1 MSNLY
6 EIKDELQEIMLMM
19 DEDPDNEVIV
29 DTLEALKG
37 ELEVKAEGYCK
48 VIAEY
53 EHRAAAIKEEID
65 RLTKRKDT
73 AENNAKRLKKALF
86 DAMKVTGN
94 EKIRGD
100 LFYLYI
106 KNNAESLDQVP
117 EKLPDKYLIPQ
128 PSKVDRKQLLA
139 DVKAGVQVDG
149 VTTKRTQSLIIK

>member
-1 MSNLY
+1 MNTLY
-6 EIKDELQEIMLMM
+6 QIKDELQELMLMM
-19 DEDPDNEVIV
+19 DEDPDNEVIA
-29 DTLEALKG
+29 DTLEALRG
-37 ELEVKAEGYCK
+37 ELEIKAEGYCK
-48 VIAEY
+48 AIAEY
-53 EHRAAAIKEEID
+53 EHRAAAIKKEID
-65 RLTKRKDT
+65 RLDERKT
-73 AENNAKRLKKALF
+73 VAENNAKKLKDALF

-128 PSKVDRKQLLA
+128 PSKVDRKQLLK
-139 DVKAGVQVDG
+139 DIKAGVQVDG